1 MPSLA
6 IAETFLD
13 ALGELDHTDAKR
25 AAAFVD
31 KLLRAPETASLRPEI
46 VHDAADRAVRSFKVT
61 HDLRAIAHLE
71 GDRVLLLFVARH
83 DRAYAWARDRCIE
96 CHPVTG
102 ELYLVS
108 TAAGTRATDAGG
120 VPLTMHACGST
131 KQLCHLLSAAGIEHD
146 LVP

>member
-13 ALGELDHTDAKR
+13 ALGELDRADAKR

-31 KLLRAPETASLRPEI
+31 KLLRAPATASLRPEI
-46 VHDAADRAVRSFKVT
+46 IHDAADRSVRSFKVT

-108 TAAGTRATDAGG
+108 TAAGNRATDADG
-120 VPLTMHACGST
+120 VPLTVHTCAT
-131 KQLCHLLSAAGIEHD
+131 IEELCRLLSAAGIEHGIE
-146 LVP
+146 P

>member
-13 ALGELDHTDAKR
+13 ALGDLDRTDAKR

-31 KLLRAPETASLRPEI
+31 KLLRAPEAASLKPEI
-46 VHDAADRAVRSFKVT
+46 VHDAADRSVRSFRVT
-61 HDLRAIAHLE
+61 QDLRAIAHLE

-102 ELYLVS
+102 KLYLVS

-120 VPLTMHACGST
+120 VPLTMHACVST
-131 KQLCHLLSAAGIEHD
+131 EQLCQLLNAAGIEHD
-146 LVP
+146 LAF